1 MSREEF
7 WLVRGRALSLAHG
20 AILVAAARVQSTRLE
35 CQVVVRL
42 GLGREELLRWLSVWS
57 LARGRGDVRRAS
69 VLQRQLV
76 AGDELLERG
85 HGERRVGLLAELLVV
100 VGLVAGRHQLLPV
113 HVCLLIHHLW

>member
-1 MSREEF
+1 M
-7 WLVRGRALSLAHG
+7 
-20 AILVAAARVQSTRLE
+20 
-35 CQVVVRL
+35 
-42 GLGREELLRWLSVWS
+42 WS